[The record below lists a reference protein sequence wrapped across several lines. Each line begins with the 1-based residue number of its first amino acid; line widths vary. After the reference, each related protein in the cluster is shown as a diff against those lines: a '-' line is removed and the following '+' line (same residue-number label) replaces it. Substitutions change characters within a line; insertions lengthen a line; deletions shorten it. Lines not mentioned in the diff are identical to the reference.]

1 MVDSTTGEAPLP
13 PSDQA
18 GNGGSSFWILVCL
31 IIELALLANLFI
43 VTRYTVIHRSGLN
56 EPDKIRR
63 IWARAT
69 DIRYQP
75 VMRPLIFA
83 IGVSYGAQSVLHGL
97 FNVLMSV
104 LNVDLNNHMN
114 LYTMIPNLVLV
125 GASSYIAILVYRACG
140 GTNWKACGVATLL
153 FDWFMGGILLTFA
166 RGYTF
171 KTLILISIMYLIV
184 LCIVQI
190 PCYIF
195 GAYRRM
201 PPTSRLIYNSS
212 VVPNWVKLD
221 RTILVASA
229 PLAVSFLIS
238 YICEQFADHET
249 YIGRIVIAL
258 AILVV
263 LSCAALASIISVNRA
278 LLSNEFQWQW
288 RAFLTPSIPLGL
300 ANVLL
305 SIVHLFSG
313 SINFLFFLWYSI
325 HLLLGCGSCGVLGA
339 YVYLK
344 WAELYAQRHL
354 DDDVL
359 AQDDLL
365 AEFDEDEDN
374 EELDV

>member
-1 MVDSTTGEAPLP
+1 MVESTPGEAPSQP
-13 PSDQA
+13 TDPT
-18 GNGGSSFWILVCL
+18 GNSSAFWALVCL
-31 IIELALLANLFI
+31 LVELALLVNLFV

-97 FNVLMSV
+97 LGVVVSVFNI
-104 LNVDLNNHMN
+104 DLNSHTNVYN
-114 LYTMIPNLVLV
+114 VIPNLILV

-140 GTNWKACGVATLL
+140 GTNWKICAAATLG
-153 FDWFMGGILLTFA
+153 FDWFMSGVLHLFA
-166 RGYTF
+166 RGYVF
-171 KTLILISIMYLIV
+171 KDSIVISLLFLLA
-184 LCIVQI
+184 LCVIQI

-221 RTILVASA
+221 RTILVASG
-229 PLAVSFLIS
+229 PLIISFFIS
-238 YICEQFADHET
+238 YTCERVADTQT
-249 YIGRIVIAL
+249 YIGKIVFAL
-258 AILVV
+258 GILVI

-300 ANVLL
+300 ANVVFSLL
-305 SIVHLFSG
+305 RLFAGKLGFMYFIWYSTHLF
-313 SINFLFFLWYSI
+313 LA
-325 HLLLGCGSCGVLGA
+325 CGSCGVLGA

-344 WAELYAQRHL
+344 WAEIYAQRHL